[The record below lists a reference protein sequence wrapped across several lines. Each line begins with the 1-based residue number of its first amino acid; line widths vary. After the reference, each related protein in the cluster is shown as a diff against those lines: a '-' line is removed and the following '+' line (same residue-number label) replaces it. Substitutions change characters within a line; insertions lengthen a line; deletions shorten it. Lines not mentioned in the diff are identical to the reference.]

1 MYILQNLAY
10 DISFV
15 PFLVSRSYPIVPP
28 PIYEIIPFIQFA
40 TLRRLPSGQQ
50 KKRLSHF
57 LKNATTPYLPS
68 DSTSMLRNHT
78 TSMIPR

>member
-15 PFLVSRSYPIVPP
+15 PFIVSRSYPAVPP
-28 PIYEIIPFIQFA
+28 PISDVIP
-40 TLRRLPSGQQ
+40 LSCLPHFVASLQGN

-57 LKNATTPYLPS
+57 KMRQPLPILS
-68 DSTSMLRNHT
+68 EYFSA
-78 TSMIPR
+78 